1 MSEALDLAV
10 KILDEARTQI
20 QANMAV
26 HYRTAKGERWVNAS
40 GRSSAA
46 FQVVKDENHAQL
58 IYQGDN
64 VAPLETI
71 QGGTDEEPDAA
82 DIMRWHS
89 EKFGEEIS
97 EGSAQRI
104 ADKIGREGTERWQEN
119 QDWIITPVVETAAQ
133 ALVDQIGAAFIK
145 DLKAYF

>member
-1 MSEALDLAV
+1 MEALDLAV

-20 QANMAV
+20 QANMAL
-26 HYRTAKGERWVNAS
+26 HYRTKKGERWVNAS
-40 GRSSAA
+40 GRSSNA
-46 FQVVKDENHAQL
+46 FQVVTDENHAQL

-97 EGSAQRI
+97 EESAQRI

-119 QDWIITPVVETAAQ
+119 QDWIITPIVETAAQ
-133 ALVDQIGAAFIK
+133 ALVDQIGAAYIK
-145 DLKAYF
+145 DLKTFLV

>member
-1 MSEALDLAV
+1 MEALDLAV

-26 HYRTAKGERWVNAS
+26 HYRTSKGERWVNAR
-40 GRSSAA
+40 GKSSQA
-46 FQVVKDENHAQL
+46 FQVTTEGNHARL
-58 IYQGDN
+58 IYQGDD

-71 QGGTDEEPDAA
+71 QGGTDEEPSAEE
-82 DIMRWHS
+82 IMQWHRD
-89 EKFGEEIS
+89 KFGEEIS
-97 EGSAQRI
+97 EKSAQRI

-119 QDWIITPVVETAAQ
+119 QDWIITPIVETAAQ
-133 ALVDQIGAAFIK
+133 ALVDQIGEAFIN